1 MNLIKVSS
9 KFQVV
14 IPKEIRR
21 NMNIKAGQILQIFQ
35 FGDKL
40 ELMPV
45 KNLKTSRGFLK
56 GIDVNISR
64 EKDRV

>member
-1 MNLIKVSS
+1 VNLIKVSS
-9 KFQVV
+9 KFQIV

-56 GIDVNISR
+56 GIDVNIAR

>member
-9 KFQVV
+9 KFQIV

-56 GIDVNISR
+56 GIDVNIAR

>member
-40 ELMPV
+40 ELMPI
-45 KNLKTSRGFLK
+45 KHLKTSRGFLK

>member
-40 ELMPV
+40 ELMPI

-56 GIDVNISR
+56 GIDVNITR